1 MITKAEF
8 FHEYLKNFIITR
20 LRAYAREKS
29 EENLGKLSIVQIE
42 FDFHR
47 TELLNQLAKR
57 GEAIKSQVFKKKKTT
72 DQDPE
77 ELVEGT

>member
-29 EENLGKLSIVQIE
+29 EENLGKLSIV
-42 FDFHR
+42 
-47 TELLNQLAKR
+47 
-57 GEAIKSQVFKKKKTT
+57 
-72 DQDPE
+72 
-77 ELVEGT
+77 